1 MTDPKSLDPE
11 TSSLALIGRF
21 LKRVCDLEEKLTEAI
36 AGTLK
41 IDDTKRFILCANI
54 HFREKIHI
62 LRSFVHNSGLTDAD
76 REKLDD
82 ELQKMV
88 NLYGHR
94 NTLAHQYFKLA
105 PNGDGVIFSIVPK

>member
-1 MTDPKSLDPE
+1 MTTITETTLVGASYENGRRLPNFQEFATSREANEDLAMTDPKSLDPE

-21 LKRVCDLEEKLTEAI
+21 LKRVCDLEEKPNEAI

-62 LRSFVHNSGLTDAD
+62 HSLFRPQFRFD
-76 REKLDD
+76 
-82 ELQKMV
+82 
-88 NLYGHR
+88 
-94 NTLAHQYFKLA
+94 
-105 PNGDGVIFSIVPK
+105 